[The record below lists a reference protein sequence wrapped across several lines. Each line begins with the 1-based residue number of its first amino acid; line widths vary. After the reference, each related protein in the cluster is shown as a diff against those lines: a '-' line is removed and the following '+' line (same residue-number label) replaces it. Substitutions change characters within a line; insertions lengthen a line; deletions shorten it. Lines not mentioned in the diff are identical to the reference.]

1 MPSLLRTFEKYY
13 TVLALMF
20 YSGGPI
26 TVLVTGG
33 FSQGDAGY
41 ATTSNPIMRTI
52 YLASTLWFAFL
63 LAIRWKQTLRVVM
76 RDRFTILLALF
87 AFASVLWSVAPDA
100 SYVRAVGLIGTTM
113 FGIYLATQY
122 TLKEQIALMG
132 WAFGLI
138 IGLSI
143 LYALLLPQYG
153 VMGGVHTGDWRG
165 IYTHKNTLGTRMV
178 LSGATFLLLLLDSKR
193 PSLFPALGLASSA
206 ALIVLSTSKG
216 ALIKFVVVVAVVGVC
231 QLLRWRWRFLVPVVL
246 GSAFVGAASLL
257 WALGNLEAIAEF
269 LNKDITLT
277 GRTEIWQFVVEVLE
291 RKPWFGYGYDAFWS
305 QGFNGDAAYIWRA
318 FMWETPHAHNGFLDI
333 WLQLGFVGLSL
344 LWLGLFY
351 HVLHSVI
358 QLRYTSGSEY
368 FWPVLLLV
376 FCIFDNLTETTL
388 LRSNDVLWVLYV
400 ATTLQGY
407 VTAVQA
413 RSTLKSPPSPSSIA
427 PLPSAG

>member
-1 MPSLLRTFEKYY
+1 MLSLLKSFEKFY
-13 TVLALMF
+13 TVIALMF

-63 LAIRWKQTLRVVM
+63 LAIRWKQTLQVVM
-76 RDRFTILLALF
+76 RDRFTILLAVF
-87 AFASVLWSVAPDA
+87 AFASILWSVAPDA
-100 SYVRAVGLIGTTM
+100 SYVRAVGLIGTTL

-122 TLKEQIALMG
+122 SLKEQIVVMA
-132 WAFGLI
+132 WSFGLV

-143 LYALLLPQYG
+143 LYALLLPQFG
-153 VMGGVHTGDWRG
+153 IMGGVHTGDWRG
-165 IYTHKNTLGTRMV
+165 IYTHKNTLGMRMV

-206 ALIVLSTSKG
+206 ALIALSTSKG
-216 ALIKFVVVVAVVGVC
+216 ALIKFVVVLAVVGLC
-231 QLLRWRWRFLVPVVL
+231 QLLRWRWRYLVPVVL
-246 GSAFVGAASLL
+246 GGTFIGSASLL

-277 GRTEIWQFVVEVLE
+277 GRTEIWQFVVEVLQ
-291 RKPWFGYGYDAFWS
+291 RKPWLGYGYDAFWS
-305 QGFNGDAAYIWRA
+305 QGLDGDAAYIWRA

-333 WLQLGFVGLSL
+333 WLQLGFVGVSL
-344 LWLGLFY
+344 LVLGLYY
-351 HVLHSVI
+351 HLLHSVI

-368 FWPVLLLV
+368 LWPVLLLV

-388 LRSNDVLWVLYV
+388 LRSNDVLWVIYV

-407 VTAVQA
+407 VTVTQP
-413 RSTLKSPPSPSSIA
+413 RSSLQSPSSSVS
-427 PLPSAG
+427 PLPSAS